1 MFFQFVVRV
10 CFDGCT
16 REVYSSSDD
25 TGGDLWETSPQ
36 SEEPLNGG
44 RGVSSLSN
52 AS

>member
-1 MFFQFVVRV
+1 MFYRLVVRV

-25 TGGDLWETSPQ
+25 TDPWETSPQ
-36 SEEPLNGG
+36 SEKPNGG
-44 RGVSSLSN
+44 RGVSILSN